1 MNPMPGVQW
10 IPQNLPEETNLQQE
24 QPTQDENHEPISPNR
39 IEEEPLISYET
50 QSPNPQSSHIPSSK
64 RANTKSCIPRALKNL
79 EDFNSQGL
87 KE

>member
-1 MNPMPGVQW
+1 MPGVQW
-10 IPQNLPEETNLQQE
+10 VPQNLPEETNLQQE

-64 RANTKSCIPRALKNL
+64 QANTKSCIPRALKNL